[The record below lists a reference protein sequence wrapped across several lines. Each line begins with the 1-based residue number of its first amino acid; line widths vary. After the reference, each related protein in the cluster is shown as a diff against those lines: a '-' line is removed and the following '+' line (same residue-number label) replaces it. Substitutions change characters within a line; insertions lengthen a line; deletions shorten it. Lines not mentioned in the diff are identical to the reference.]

1 MGMFLDV
8 SRLFSNAPFLYP
20 MKTENREVFWCYQG
34 LEKEYNGNMITDN
47 YSHFVVATSYIWFFL
62 ISSTVIGKIFL
73 TTFPAFSYDFLSLSI
88 FQLCEKLLTL
98 NPLSANSIKWSNP
111 LKQFAWNLLA
121 NRLSVFHHFVGLA
134 LKVIRVIY
142 LYTIK

>member
-1 MGMFLDV
+1 
-8 SRLFSNAPFLYP
+8 
-20 MKTENREVFWCYQG
+20 
-34 LEKEYNGNMITDN
+34 MITDN

-142 LYTIK
+142 LYTIKLWNYSIFQAFCFVYIFLLAKSYSARKNPLYAPPM